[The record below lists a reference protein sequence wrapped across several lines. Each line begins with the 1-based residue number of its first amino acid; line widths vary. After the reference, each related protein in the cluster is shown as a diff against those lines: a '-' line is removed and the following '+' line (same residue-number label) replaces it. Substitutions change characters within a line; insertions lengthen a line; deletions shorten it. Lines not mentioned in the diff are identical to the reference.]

1 MKRIYIVDDSPEVRK
16 RLAAMLSEVAAV
28 RVVGQS
34 GSAENALASIQ
45 RLMPDTVILD
55 IRMPG
60 KNGIQLL
67 REIKSEHP
75 GITAIMLTN
84 YDYPQYRKESLQA
97 GADHFFNKTR
107 EFERVVDLLRTELDA
122 RPDRSLPDPD

>member
-1 MKRIYIVDDSPEVRK
+1 MKRVYIVDDSPEVRE
-16 RLAAMLSEVAAV
+16 RLAAMLSEVATV
-28 RVVGQS
+28 QVVGQT
-34 GSAENALASIQ
+34 GNAANALASIL

-67 REIKSEHP
+67 REIKGERP
-75 GITAIMLTN
+75 DITAIMLTN
-84 YDYPQYRKESLQA
+84 YDYPQYRAESLQA

-107 EFERVVDLLRTELDA
+107 EFEKVVDLLRNEWAAQPA
-122 RPDRSLPDPD
+122 RNLSDTD